1 MIFLIAEDLP
11 EIASFKK
18 KKTTFRE
25 NVCQCEEDFLVVL
38 DMIICGRLVCLAKHL
53 LEMCHN
59 VGPSF
64 APLEPLP
71 QKQPPVEH
79 KKM

>member
-1 MIFLIAEDLP
+1 MPMI
-11 EIASFKK
+11 
-18 KKTTFRE
+18 
-25 NVCQCEEDFLVVL
+25 FLVVL
-38 DMIICGRLVCLAKHL
+38 DMTICGRLVCLAKHL
-53 LEMCHN
+53 LLEMSHN

>member
-1 MIFLIAEDLP
+1 MLLIAEEPP
-11 EIASFKK
+11 EMASSKK
-18 KKTTFRE
+18 REYREMYANVKKIFS
-25 NVCQCEEDFLVVL
+25 VVL
-38 DMIICGRLVCLAKHL
+38 DMIICGRLVCLAMHLL
-53 LEMCHN
+53 LEMSHN

-71 QKQPPVEH
+71 QKQPPVEK

>member
-1 MIFLIAEDLP
+1 MHANVKKIFL
-11 EIASFKK
+11 
-18 KKTTFRE
+18 
-25 NVCQCEEDFLVVL
+25 VML

-53 LEMCHN
+53 LLEMSRS
-59 VGPSF
+59 VGPIF

>member
-1 MIFLIAEDLP
+1 M
-11 EIASFKK
+11 ASFEK
-18 KKTTFRE
+18 KKTIFRE
-25 NVCQCEEDFLVVL
+25 YREMYANVKKIFLVVL
-38 DMIICGRLVCLAKHL
+38 DMIICGRLVCLAKHML
-53 LEMCHN
+53 LEMSHN

-64 APLEPLP
+64 ALLEPLP

>member
-1 MIFLIAEDLP
+1 MYANV
-11 EIASFKK
+11 KK
-18 KKTTFRE
+18 I
-25 NVCQCEEDFLVVL
+25 FLVVL
-38 DMIICGRLVCLAKHL
+38 VMMICGRLVCLAKHL

-71 QKQPPVEH
+71 QKQPPVEK

>member
-1 MIFLIAEDLP
+1 M
-11 EIASFKK
+11 ASFKK
-18 KKTTFRE
+18 KKTFFRE
-25 NVCQCEEDFLVVL
+25 YREMYANVKKIFLVVL

-53 LEMCHN
+53 LLEMCHN

-64 APLEPLP
+64 ALEPLP
-71 QKQPPVEH
+71 QKQPPDEK